1 MNPRGKSI
9 VIILVLAVFVAAA
22 ILLVSYWSNTA
33 PVVPDNGTVNDPGLI
48 DDLDIDPRSVDEVV
62 ASNNRFAFDLYSL
75 YRKHPDNIFYSPY
88 SLLAALAM
96 TYEGARGQTAE
107 EMAQVFYLPEDEVRR
122 SGLAGFYNAIN
133 QPDREYVLDTA
144 NALWPA
150 QDYHFLDD
158 YFEVIERYYRG
169 KIEYLDYVTDPEG
182 SRLTINNWVEE
193 QTRDKIKNLIPAGFI
208 DPLTRLV
215 LTNAIY
221 FKGQWLTE
229 FDPDLTRNELF
240 YVDEDKEIEV
250 PMMRRTDEEAVF
262 DYAQLDDVQILS
274 LPYKGEEVAMTI
286 ILPDR
291 GQLEAVEASL
301 SLEQLNYYRSALNRQ
316 RVDVYLPRFKLDTKY
331 IMNDDLSDLGMP
343 SAFSSQAD
351 FSGLTGARDLYISA
365 VIHQAF
371 VEVNEEGTEAAAA
384 TGVVM
389 QELAIMDLPVFRAD
403 RPFIFLIE
411 HLETGAILFM
421 GRVVD
426 LS

>member
-33 PVVPDNGTVNDPGLI
+33 PVVPDNGTVHDPGLI
-48 DDLDIDPRSVDEVV
+48 DDLDIDPQSVDEVV

-107 EMAQVFYLPEDEVRR
+107 EMARVFYLPEDEVRW

-169 KIEYLDYVTDPEG
+169 KIEPLDYVTDPEG

-229 FDPDLTRNELF
+229 FDPDLTRNESF
-240 YVDEDKEIEV
+240 YVNKDKEIEV

-262 DYAQLDDVQILS
+262 DYARLDDVQILS

-316 RVDVYLPRFKLDTKY
+316 RVDVYLPRFKMDTKY

>member
-33 PVVPDNGTVNDPGLI
+33 PVVPDNGVVHDPDLI
-48 DDLDIDPRSVDEVV
+48 NDLDIDPQSVDEVV
-62 ASNNRFAFDLYSL
+62 TSNNRFAFDLYSL

-107 EMAQVFYLPEDEVRR
+107 EMARVFYLPEDEVRW

-169 KIEYLDYVTDPEG
+169 KIEPLDYVTDPEG

-229 FDPDLTRNELF
+229 FDPDLTRNESF
-240 YVDEDKEIEV
+240 YVNEDKEIEV

-262 DYAQLDDVQILS
+262 DYARLDDVQILS

-316 RVDVYLPRFKLDTKY
+316 RVDVYLPRFKMDTKY

>member
-1 MNPRGKSI
+1 MNSRVKSI
-9 VIILVLAVFVAAA
+9 VIISVVAVFAAAA
-22 ILLVSYWSNTA
+22 ILLVVYWSETA
-33 PVVPDNGTVNDPGLI
+33 PVGPDNGTVHDPGLI
-48 DDLDIDPRSVDEVV
+48 DDFDIDPKSVDQMV
-62 ASNNRFAFDLYSL
+62 ASNNRFALDLYSL
-75 YRKHPDNIFYSPY
+75 YREHPDNIFYSPY

-107 EMAQVFYLPEDEVRR
+107 EMARVFYLPEDEVRR
-122 SGLAGFYNAIN
+122 PGLAGFYNAIN
-133 QPDREYVLDTA
+133 QPDREYVLETA

-169 KIEYLDYVTDPEG
+169 QIEYLNYVADPEG
-182 SRLTINNWVEE
+182 SRLTINRWVED
-193 QTRDKIKNLIPAGFI
+193 QTRDKIKDLIPAGLI

-229 FDPDLTRNELF
+229 FDPELTRDEPFHVNE
-240 YVDEDKEIEV
+240 EKTIEV

-262 DYAQLDDVQILS
+262 DYARLDDVQVLS
-274 LPYKGEEVAMTI
+274 LPYKGAEVAMTI

-316 RVDVYLPRFKLDTKY
+316 RVDVYLPRFKVETEY

-343 SAFSSQAD
+343 SAFSGQAD

-365 VIHQAF
+365 VIHRAL

-384 TGVVM
+384 TGVVLR
-389 QELAIMDLPVFRAD
+389 ETAIMDLPVFRAD

>member
-9 VIILVLAVFVAAA
+9 VIILVVAVFVAAA
-22 ILLVSYWSNTA
+22 ILLVSYWSNAA
-33 PVVPDNGTVNDPGLI
+33 PVVPDNGTVHDPGLI
-48 DDLDIDPRSVDEVV
+48 DDLDIDLRSVDEVV

-75 YRKHPDNIFYSPY
+75 YREHPDNIFYSPY

-107 EMAQVFYLPEDEVRR
+107 EMARVFYLPEDEVRR

-169 KIEYLDYVTDPEG
+169 KIEPLDYVADPEG

-229 FDPDLTRNELF
+229 FDPDLTRNESF
-240 YVDEDKEIEV
+240 YVNEDKEIEV

-262 DYAQLDDVQILS
+262 DYARLDDVQILS

-316 RVDVYLPRFKLDTKY
+316 RVDVYLPRFKMDTKY

-371 VEVNEEGTEAAAA
+371 LDVNEEGTEAAAA

-389 QELAIMDLPVFRAD
+389 QELAIRDLPVFRAD